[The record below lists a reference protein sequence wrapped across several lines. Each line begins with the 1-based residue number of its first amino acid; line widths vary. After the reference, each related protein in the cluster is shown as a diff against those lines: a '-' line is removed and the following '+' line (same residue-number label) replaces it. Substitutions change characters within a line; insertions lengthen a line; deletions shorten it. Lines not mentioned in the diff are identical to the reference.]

1 MAFGLV
7 PPQLMADAAWL
18 LAQAGDET
26 TEVNPLLGW
35 LPFILIAAAFYFFAI
50 RPQRR
55 RAEATRTFQ
64 SNLEIGDEVRTAG
77 GIIGVVTAISDKEVT
92 LDVGGVSVRF
102 IKGAIAGHLGSEE
115 A

>member
-26 TEVNPLLGW
+26 NDVNPLLGW
-35 LPFILIAAAFYFFAI
+35 LPFVLIAAVFYLFAI
-50 RPQRR
+50 RPQRK
-55 RAEATRTFQ
+55 RAEAARSFQ
-64 SNLEIGDEVRTAG
+64 SSLEIGDEVRTAG
-77 GIIGVVTAISDKEVT
+77 GIIGVITSLSDTEAT
-92 LDVGGVSVRF
+92 LDVGGTTIRF
-102 IKGAIAGHLGSEE
+102 VKAAIAGHVGSEE